1 MMSPATATRTRTEAD
16 TQAAIDPMRAAA
28 EARFREFEA
37 TLATA
42 EKAFRR
48 GLNDVAAAYAGLAAL
63 TAMQPHAG
71 FFVSPRLERMLL
83 QIGRRTADPTDYRRP
98 PEPRIRRV
106 LHVVSEIQAVGGL
119 TNNLAYWLG
128 ADSARTHSLAM
139 IRHRHEIPEGIATSI
154 RNSGGEIFRINK
166 TRGHQVA
173 WAQRLRRISQ
183 DHDAVVL
190 HVHGQDPAPLIAF
203 AEPTRR
209 PPVLLLNHAD
219 HIFWMGAAIADVV
232 INMREA
238 AADLSV
244 ARRGIEQRRNVVV
257 PTVIAPP
264 VRTRS
269 REDARKALGIPA
281 DAIVMLSAARRMKYR
296 TVDGVPYTAPFVPLL
311 KKHPRTQL
319 IVLGAGEQPDWK
331 ADIDAVG
338 GRIQSFAEQPNA
350 RVFHEAADIY
360 VDSYPFVSSTSM
372 MEAAGLGVPLVSR
385 FYGPREA
392 RIFAINHPGIDK
404 PTLHAASEQQFTDHL
419 DRLISDPA
427 FREAK
432 GREAR
437 EAVLN
442 YHTPPGWL
450 AFIERAYRLAEELPP
465 IDSATMFASDA
476 REAFSHGEP
485 DRSLYEIFG
494 FSGEGK
500 WALMRG
506 YLGVLPLG
514 ARISTWFKLR
524 RHGALRGN
532 REALRLLLP
541 DWLVRRLSDRD

>member
-1 MMSPATATRTRTEAD
+1 MSPATAARPRTETD
-16 TQAAIDPMRAAA
+16 TQPASDPTLALA

-48 GLNDVAAAYAGLAAL
+48 GRYDAAAAHAGLAAL
-63 TAMQPHAG
+63 TAMRPHAG
-71 FFVSPRLERMLL
+71 FFASPRLERMLL
-83 QIGRRTADPTDYRRP
+83 QIGRRTAEATDYRRP
-98 PEPRIRRV
+98 VETRIRRV
-106 LHVVSEIQAVGGL
+106 LHVASEILPVGGL
-119 TNNLAYWLG
+119 TNNLTHWLG
-128 ADSARTHSLAM
+128 ADSSRTHSLAM
-139 IRHRHEIPEGIATSI
+139 IHHRHEIPEAITIPI
-154 RNSGGEIFRINK
+154 RKSGGEIYRINK
-166 TRGHQVA
+166 TRGHQIA
-173 WAQRLRRISQ
+173 WAQRLRRIAQ
-183 DHDAVVL
+183 TYDAVVL
-190 HVHGQDPAPLIAF
+190 HVYGQDPVPVIAF
-203 AEPTRR
+203 AEPARR

-219 HIFWMGAAIADVV
+219 HLFWLGASIADVV

-238 AADLSV
+238 AADLSI

-269 REDARKALGIPA
+269 REDARRALGIPL
-281 DAIVMLSAARRMKYR
+281 DGIVMFSAARGMKYR

-311 KKHPRTQL
+311 EKHPKAQL

-331 ADIDAVG
+331 SDIDAVD

-404 PTLHAASEQQFTDHL
+404 PTLHAASDQQFVDHL

-437 EAVLN
+437 EAVLY

-450 AFIERAYRLAEELPP
+450 AFIERAYRAAEELPP
-465 IDSATMFASDA
+465 VDSAAMFAPDA
-476 REAFSHGEP
+476 RETLSHGEP

-494 FSGEGK
+494 FSGDDK
-500 WALMRG
+500 WVLMRD
-506 YLGVLPLG
+506 YLGVLPLM
-514 ARISTWFKLR
+514 ARVHAWAKLR

-532 REALRLLLP
+532 KDAFRLLLP
-541 DWLVRRLSDRD
+541 NWLVRRLSDRG